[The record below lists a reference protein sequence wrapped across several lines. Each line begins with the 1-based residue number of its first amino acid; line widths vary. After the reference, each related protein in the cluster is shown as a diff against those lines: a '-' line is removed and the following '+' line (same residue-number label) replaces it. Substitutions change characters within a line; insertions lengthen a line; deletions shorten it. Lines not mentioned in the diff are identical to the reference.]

1 MKQPLDPE
9 LWPTDPA
16 AAVPVQRRLAQ
27 QVERRDRLGEV
38 RLVAAVDGH
47 YGTDGRTTWA
57 AAVLMSLPGPEMEAS
72 TLASMPT
79 RLPYI
84 PGYLSFREAPAML
97 EAVSLLP
104 ARPDLLLVDGHGIA
118 HPRRL
123 GVASHVGVL
132 ADLPTIGVAKSRLT
146 GRFEEPGPERGDWTP
161 LVHRRETV
169 GAVLRT
175 RARVSP
181 VFVSTGHRVDLP
193 TAIRLVLALTSKYR
207 LPDPIRAADALSR
220 LHG

>member
-1 MKQPLDPE
+1 MEPLDPE
-9 LWPTDPA
+9 LWPTDPEA
-16 AAVPVQRRLAQ
+16 AIPVQRRLAQ

-38 RLVAAVDGH
+38 RLVAALDGH
-47 YGTDGRTTWA
+47 YGADGETTWA
-57 AAVLMSLPGPEMEAS
+57 AAVLMSLPGPELEAS
-72 TLASMPT
+72 ALASMPT

-97 EAVSLLP
+97 AALSMLP
-104 ARPDLLLVDGHGIA
+104 AKPDLLLVDGHGIA

-132 ADLPTIGVAKSRLT
+132 ADLPAIGVGKSRLT
-146 GRFEEPGPERGDWTP
+146 GRYEEPGPERGDWSP

-193 TAIRLVLALTSKYR
+193 TAIRLVLDLTSKYR

>member
-1 MKQPLDPE
+1 MMEPLDPE
-9 LWPTDPA
+9 LWPTDPEA
-16 AAVPVQRRLAQ
+16 AIPVQRRLAQ

-47 YGTDGRTTWA
+47 YGAEGGTTWA
-57 AAVLMSLPGPEMEAS
+57 AAVLMSLPGPELEAS
-72 TLASMPT
+72 ALASMPT

-97 EAVSLLP
+97 AALSLLP

-132 ADLPTIGVAKSRLT
+132 ADLPTIGVGKSRLT
-146 GRFEEPGPERGDWTP
+146 GRYEEPGPERGDWSP

-181 VFVSTGHRVDLP
+181 VFISTGHRVDLP
-193 TAIRLVLALTSKYR
+193 TAIRLVLDLTSKYR

>member
-1 MKQPLDPE
+1 MMEPLDPE
-9 LWPTDPA
+9 LWPTDPEA
-16 AAVPVQRRLAQ
+16 AIPVQRRLAQ

-47 YGTDGRTTWA
+47 YGAEGETTWA
-57 AAVLMSLPGPEMEAS
+57 AAVLMSLPGPELEAS
-72 TLASMPT
+72 ALASMPT

-97 EAVSLLP
+97 AALSLLP

-132 ADLPTIGVAKSRLT
+132 ADLPTIGVGKSRLT
-146 GRFEEPGPERGDWTP
+146 GRYEEPGPERGDWSP

-181 VFVSTGHRVDLP
+181 VFISTGHRVDLP
-193 TAIRLVLALTSKYR
+193 TAIRLVLDLTSKYR